1 MSPNVVKDDWT
12 AKEEK
17 ILFDLHKIHG
27 NKWSVIAAELKGRTD
42 NSTKNHFYSI
52 VRKNLRRFNK
62 TQPANKKINGN
73 IQDLLLDSAI
83 SKILLKR
90 PRHYT
95 RKDSKK
101 TNMKKKDKTNPEITS
116 NFDLIQTVVAKAKKT
131 SMKATINIRRNS
143 TDSLKP
149 LNPFSSNPASRR
161 ESVKF
166 DEIPLDNHY
175 LIPSPLHF
183 EPNSATL
190 SFLDIV
196 TPKNQAEHNSV
207 SPSQLSSS
215 SGRTSNRSFSFKSSE
230 GSNFSRKSSRNNTNE
245 SCFIRNSSR
254 TSSLSS
260 NAANLGLVGEYEN
273 GTRVKVENDE
283 KILPTYNLMNSFQY
297 NRSP

>member
-1 MSPNVVKDDWT
+1 MEKSDRKVWTEEVLFIQEDIILACLIGTHGEKCWSVVSKELKQQHGFVKSGKQCRERWNNNLSPNVVKDDWT

-101 TNMKKKDKTNPEITS
+101 TNMKKKDKTNPEIT
-116 NFDLIQTVVAKAKKT
+116 
-131 SMKATINIRRNS
+131 
-143 TDSLKP
+143 
-149 LNPFSSNPASRR
+149 LNKR
-161 ESVKF
+161 
-166 DEIPLDNHY
+166 Y
-175 LIPSPLHF
+175 
-183 EPNSATL
+183 
-190 SFLDIV
+190 
-196 TPKNQAEHNSV
+196 
-207 SPSQLSSS
+207 
-215 SGRTSNRSFSFKSSE
+215 
-230 GSNFSRKSSRNNTNE
+230 
-245 SCFIRNSSR
+245 
-254 TSSLSS
+254 
-260 NAANLGLVGEYEN
+260 
-273 GTRVKVENDE
+273 
-283 KILPTYNLMNSFQY
+283 
-297 NRSP
+297 